1 MTDQSICYTCAYTLH
16 VVPCS
21 PYLSSRMQAEKVG
34 AQAECVKFTPCTAL
48 TSEIT
53 AAVIKLGADFGV
65 KVVAVRCRRAQG
77 IQCNAHCMFDSV

>member
-1 MTDQSICYTCAYTLH
+1 MTDQSICYTCAYAEH
-16 VVPCS
+16 VGPI
-21 PYLSSRMQAEKVG
+21 LSSHVRAEKVG

-77 IQCNAHCMFDSV
+77 IQCNVHCMFDSV